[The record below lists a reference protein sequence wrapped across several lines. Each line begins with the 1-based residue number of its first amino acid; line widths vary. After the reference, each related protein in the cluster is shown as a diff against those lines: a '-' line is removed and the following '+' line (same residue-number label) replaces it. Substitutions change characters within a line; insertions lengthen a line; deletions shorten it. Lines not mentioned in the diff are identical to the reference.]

1 MTNQQQTWLMHLLDF
16 EQQRMSFSGRLYLIK
31 LAESMGIDVQTDIEE
46 LYAEYPE
53 QVMQTTGGML

>member
-1 MTNQQQTWLMHLLDF
+1 MHLLDF

-31 LAESMGIDVQTDIEE
+31 LAESMGINVQTDVKD

-53 QVMQTTGGML
+53 QFMQTTGGIL

>member
-1 MTNQQQTWLMHLLDF
+1 MDKKQQTWLMHLLDF

-31 LAESMGIDVQTDIEE
+31 LAESMGIDVQTDVEE

-53 QVMQTTGGML
+53 QFMQTTGGML

>member
-1 MTNQQQTWLMHLLDF
+1 MNKKQQTWIMHLLDF

-31 LAESMGIDVQTDIEE
+31 LAESMGINVQTDVKD

-53 QVMQTTGGML
+53 QFMQTTGGML